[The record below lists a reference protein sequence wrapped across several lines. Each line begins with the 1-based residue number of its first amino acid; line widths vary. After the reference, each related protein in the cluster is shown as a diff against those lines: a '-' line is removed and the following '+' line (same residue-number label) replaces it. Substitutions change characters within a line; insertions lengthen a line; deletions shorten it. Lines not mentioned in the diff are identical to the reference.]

1 MPQFVQFWR
10 VNIVERAIQHNQ
22 VVFNKSEAGTGSIEN
37 TIGTVLR
44 LELPNLTDI
53 SYYGK
58 PSASMEL

>member
-22 VVFNKSEAGTGSIEN
+22 VVFNKSESGTVSIEK

-44 LELPNLTDI
+44 LELANLTDI
-53 SYYGK
+53 SYHGK
-58 PSASMEL
+58 PSGSPEL